1 MTAKLGAVLVSA
13 YLICL
18 TGTPRSVRYR
28 GVTYFANISAKTML
42 ALKRIWG
49 HICVLSP
56 ICLELPGQWTPPTVG
71 PYNYNKLSCINV
83 KPVY

>member
-1 MTAKLGAVLVSA
+1 MCDCKTRSSVSQRIVSHFWISA

-56 ICLELPGQWTPPTVG
+56 ICLELPGHLQQWDPTTI
-71 PYNYNKLSCINV
+71 IN
-83 KPVY
+83 